1 MLMNY
6 YFCEL
11 LQEIEAG
18 KIYQVIIHKKY
29 INYYE
34 EFKKEYYNEP
44 VRPEMGEPYLSKNY
58 YKNRYQTF
66 FRIIFYL
73 L

>member
-1 MLMNY
+1 MRPEMGQVPKY
-6 YFCEL
+6 
-11 LQEIEAG
+11 EI
-18 KIYQVIIHKKY
+18 
-29 INYYE
+29 
-34 EFKKEYYNEP
+34 KKEYYNEP